1 MLGKICTKPV
11 VTAAATMTVTEAA
24 RAMRVKNV
32 GTVVVV
38 NAGRPIGVL
47 TDRDIV
53 TDVVAQ
59 GKDPDAVRVSE
70 VMRKKP
76 TVIGADQGIFDAVR
90 TFAKTGV
97 RRLPVVTRDGKM
109 MGIIAMDDVLMLL
122 GNEMGHIASAL
133 SAELRRAS

>member
-1 MLGKICTKPV
+1 MLGKVCTKPV
-11 VTAAATMTVTEAA
+11 VTAAANMTVAEAA
-24 RAMRVKNV
+24 RVMRVKNV

-59 GKDPDAVRVSE
+59 GKDPDTVRLND
-70 VMRKKP
+70 VMRKRP
-76 TVIGADQGIFDAVR
+76 AVIAAELGIFDAVR
-90 TFAKTGV
+90 AFAKTGV
-97 RRLPVVTRDGKM
+97 RRLPVVARDGKM
-109 MGIIAMDDVLMLL
+109 LGIITMDDVLMLL

>member
-1 MLGKICTKPV
+1 MLGKVCTKPV
-11 VTAAATMTVTEAA
+11 VTASATMTVAEAA

-38 NAGRPIGVL
+38 NAGRPIGLL
-47 TDRDIV
+47 TDRDLV
-53 TDVVAQ
+53 VDVLAH
-59 GKDPDAVRVSE
+59 GKDPDVVRVSE

-76 TVIGADQGIFDAVR
+76 IVIGADEGVLDAAKM
-90 TFAKTGV
+90 FAKTGV
-97 RRLPVVTRDGKM
+97 RRLPVVAKDGKLI
-109 MGIIAMDDVLMLL
+109 GIITMDDVLMLL

>member
-1 MLGKICTKPV
+1 V
-11 VTAAATMTVTEAA
+11 VTASATTTVAEAA
-24 RAMRVKNV
+24 RTMRVKDV

-53 TDVVAQ
+53 VEVVAQ
-59 GKDPDAVRVSE
+59 GKDPDVVQVGTLMRRKPVVVRGE
-70 VMRKKP
+70 E
-76 TVIGADQGIFDAVR
+76 GILDAAR

-97 RRLPVVTRDGKM
+97 RRLPVVGKDGKLI
-109 MGIIAMDDVLMLL
+109 GIISMDDVLILL

>member
-1 MLGKICTKPV
+1 MLGKVCTKPV
-11 VTAAATMTVTEAA
+11 VTAAANMTVAEAA
-24 RAMRVKNV
+24 RVMRVKNV

-59 GKDPDAVRVSE
+59 GKDPDAVRLND
-70 VMRKKP
+70 VMRKRP
-76 TVIGADQGIFDAVR
+76 AVIAAELGIFDAVR
-90 TFAKTGV
+90 AFAKTGV
-97 RRLPVVTRDGKM
+97 RRLPVVARDGKM
-109 MGIIAMDDVLMLL
+109 LGIITMDDVLMLL

>member
-11 VTAAATMTVTEAA
+11 VTAAATMTVAEAA

>member
-1 MLGKICTKPV
+1 MLGKVSTKPV
-11 VTAAATMTVTEAA
+11 VTASATMTVAEAA

-32 GTVVVV
+32 GTLVVV

-53 TDVVAQ
+53 VDVVAH
-59 GKDPDAVRVSE
+59 GRDADSVRVSE

-76 TVIGADQGIFDAVR
+76 AVIGADEGILDAAQK
-90 TFAKTGV
+90 FARTGV
-97 RRLPVVTRDGKM
+97 RRLPVVARDGKLV
-109 MGIIAMDDVLMLL
+109 GIISMDDVLMLL